1 LLLPTMRPTIIIQ
14 GDRRRGTAT
23 GLRDENP

>member
-1 LLLPTMRPTIIIQ
+1 LLPPTPTLVVTVS
-14 GDRRRGTAT
+14 GDHQRREAT